1 MTVVAGSGIRP
12 VVTTA
17 TGPDGGRWLAIREDF
32 PALKRQ
38 VHGKP
43 LVYLDSANTAQR
55 PLPVLAA
62 IDRYYRH
69 SNANVSRAVHTLGSE
84 ATQAYEDARDAMAG
98 FLGAGSREEIVFTR
112 GTTEGINLV
121 AHSWGDQ
128 HVGAGDTVLLTMM
141 EHHANIVP
149 WQLLCERVGAHIQVL
164 PIHDSGELDLEA
176 AERMLTPQ
184 VKLFAFTHVS
194 NALGTINPVAR
205 LCAMARER
213 GITTL
218 VDGSQ
223 AAPHLPLAVPGLG
236 CDFYVV
242 TGHKMFGPT
251 GSGVLWARRETLAA
265 MPPFMGGGE
274 MIHEV
279 SFQGTQFADPPHRF
293 EAGTP
298 NIAGII
304 GLGAAARYLEGIGMA
319 AIQQCEEQLGAYA
332 LERLQAVP
340 GLRLIGQARQRVPV
354 FSFAIDG
361 VQSSDLATM
370 IDLEG
375 IAVRSGHHC
384 AHPLMRFYG
393 VNATCR
399 ASLAFYNTPAE
410 IDALVAAIAKVRGLL
425 AH

>member
-1 MTVVAGSGIRP
+1 
-12 VVTTA
+12 
-17 TGPDGGRWLAIREDF
+17 
-32 PALKRQ
+32 
-38 VHGKP
+38 
-43 LVYLDSANTAQR
+43 
-55 PLPVLAA
+55 
-62 IDRYYRH
+62 
-69 SNANVSRAVHTLGSE
+69 
-84 ATQAYEDARDAMAG
+84 
-98 FLGAGSREEIVFTR
+98 
-112 GTTEGINLV
+112 
-121 AHSWGDQ
+121 
-128 HVGAGDTVLLTMM
+128 
-141 EHHANIVP
+141 
-149 WQLLCERVGAHIQVL
+149 
-164 PIHDSGELDLEA
+164 
-176 AERMLTPQ
+176 MLTRSLP
-184 VKLFAFTHVS
+184 
-194 NALGTINPVAR
+194 
-205 LCAMARER
+205 
-213 GITTL
+213 
-218 VDGSQ
+218 
-223 AAPHLPLAVPGLG
+223 APHLPLAVPGLG

-251 GSGVLWARRETLAA
+251 GSGGLWARRETLAA

>member
-1 MTVVAGSGIRP
+1 MTAVADSGSTVAG
-12 VVTTA
+12 TA
-17 TGPDGGRWLAIREDF
+17 SAGRKAVDWPAIRTDF
-32 PALKRQ
+32 PALSRQ

-43 LVYLDSANTAQR
+43 LVYLDNANTGQR

-62 IDRYYRH
+62 MDRYYRH

-84 ATQAYEDARDAMAG
+84 ATQAYEDARDAMAA
-98 FLGAGSREEIVFTR
+98 FLGADNRDEIVFTR
-112 GTTEGINLV
+112 GTTEAINLV
-121 AHSWGDQ
+121 AHSWGG
-128 HVGAGDTVLLTMM
+128 VNIGAGDTVLLTMM

-149 WQLLCERVGAHIQVL
+149 WQLLCERVGAQIQVL

-176 AERMLTPQ
+176 AQRLLTPQ

-194 NALGTINPVAR
+194 NALGTINPVAQ
-205 LCAMARER
+205 LSALARER

-223 AAPHLPLAVPGLG
+223 AAPHLPLSVTGLG

-279 SFQGTQFADPPHRF
+279 SFQGTRYAEPPHRF

-304 GLGAAARYLEGIGMA
+304 GMGAAARYLDGIGMA
-319 AIQQCEEQLGAYA
+319 AIQQREEQLGAYA

-340 GLRLIGQARQRVPV
+340 GLRLIGRARERVPV

-361 VQSSDLATM
+361 IQSSDLATM

-384 AHPLMRFYG
+384 VHPLMRFYG

-399 ASLAFYNTPAE
+399 ASLAFYNTPGE

-425 AH
+425 AG

>member
-184 VKLFAFTHVS
+184 VKPDSTAPRPTRIQKSTVISAATGPF
-194 NALGTINPVAR
+194 
-205 LCAMARER
+205 
-213 GITTL
+213 
-218 VDGSQ
+218 GSK
-223 AAPHLPLAVPGLG
+223 A
-236 CDFYVV
+236 
-242 TGHKMFGPT
+242 
-251 GSGVLWARRETLAA
+251 
-265 MPPFMGGGE
+265 
-274 MIHEV
+274 
-279 SFQGTQFADPPHRF
+279 
-293 EAGTP
+293 
-298 NIAGII
+298 
-304 GLGAAARYLEGIGMA
+304 
-319 AIQQCEEQLGAYA
+319 
-332 LERLQAVP
+332 
-340 GLRLIGQARQRVPV
+340 
-354 FSFAIDG
+354 
-361 VQSSDLATM
+361 
-370 IDLEG
+370 
-375 IAVRSGHHC
+375 
-384 AHPLMRFYG
+384 
-393 VNATCR
+393 
-399 ASLAFYNTPAE
+399 
-410 IDALVAAIAKVRGLL
+410 
-425 AH
+425 

>member
-1 MTVVAGSGIRP
+1 MTVASPSALSSPAMAGSGRDD
-12 VVTTA
+12 A
-17 TGPDGGRWLAIREDF
+17 RWQRIREDF
-32 PALKRQ
+32 PALARQ

-43 LVYLDSANTAQR
+43 LVYLDNANTGQR

-84 ATQAYEDARDAMAG
+84 ATEAYEGARDAMAR
-98 FLGAGSREEIVFTR
+98 FIAAGSRNEIVFTR

-121 AHSWGDQ
+121 AHSWGGQ
-128 HVGAGDTVLLTMM
+128 HIGAGDTVLLTMM

-149 WQLLCERVGAHIQVL
+149 WQLLCERVGARIEVV

-194 NALGTINPVAR
+194 NALGTVNPVAR
-205 LCAMARER
+205 LCALARER

-223 AAPHLPLAVPGLG
+223 AAPHLPLAVTELG
-236 CDFYVV
+236 CDFYVL

-279 SFQGTQFADPPHRF
+279 SFKGTRFADPPHRF

-304 GLGAAARYLEGIGMA
+304 GMGAAAQYLEGIGMA
-319 AIQQCEEQLGAYA
+319 AIQQRENALGGHA
-332 LERLQAVP
+332 LERLQSVP
-340 GLRLIGQARQRVPV
+340 GLRLIGQARERVPV

-361 VQSSDLATM
+361 IQSSDLATM

-375 IAVRSGHHC
+375 VAVRSGHHC
-384 AHPLMRFYG
+384 AHPLMQFYG
-393 VNATCR
+393 LSATCR

-410 IDALVAAIAKVRGLL
+410 IDALIAAIAKVRDLL
-425 AH
+425 VR